1 MKLGIREGFSIEN
14 MISHLNSLNN
24 FFDKALTGIQIY
36 DKKGKNVYANNY
48 SLKIFGVQN
57 SQEIKKIQLFKDLN
71 ISNSKIQNLQ
81 SSETI
86 NEEIYLDL
94 DSLKEKDLFCK
105 KNGKLI
111 LDLTIRPLKF
121 EKKEEECY
129 LVHIIDVTERRKSEA
144 DLKENEVRFRNI
156 VENSMEGIF
165 IVDDSYKFVY
175 ANREL
180 SRILGYPLEE
190 IINNDFRNFLDEESL
205 NKVVGRY
212 KKRQRGERVVP
223 RYEFNII
230 KKSGEKRRL
239 EMIST
244 ATRELRGGVKT
255 IAQVLDITEQ
265 KKTIEKLK
273 ESEEKF
279 KNLAE
284 QSLISI
290 IILQDDRVKYA
301 NQQFGKGIGY
311 PLDEIR
317 NWSLNELSQIV
328 HPKDRDFVAEQ
339 ARKKQKGMDD
349 IVPKYE
355 FRIITKDGDIVW
367 RELYSNT
374 ITYQGK
380 TADLITLVDISEKKI
395 SEQKLKESEKKFRG
409 IFEAIPDIFFL
420 ITSDSTIIDYKGK
433 KEDLFLPPESF
444 LNKRMVDLLPE
455 STAKVLCLKIK
466 NAINSKEPQ
475 IMEYKLKLNEEIR
488 NFEARILYY
497 SEEQF
502 AVFIR
507 DITKRKKAEKIL
519 KEEVRRLRE
528 IDKIRRDLISR
539 VSHELKTP
547 IMAISGATELLDM
560 YEKDLNQEGQGLIKM
575 IQSNQKRLDHLINNL
590 LDISRADYKQINL
603 NLEKIDIS
611 SLIREITSEMNILKE
626 NRKISLKLDLPDTL
640 YLDLDKLR
648 IEQVI
653 MNLLSNAIK
662 NTPPKGE
669 IKISVHQQNECVE
682 IKVED
687 TGVGLTSEEM
697 KKLFTKFGK
706 IERYGEG
713 LEYLDIRGSG
723 LGLFIS
729 NEIIKLHEGSIRVH
743 SPGRNKGSLFTIVLP
758 KIKYK

>member
-1 MKLGIREGFSIEN
+1 M
-14 MISHLNSLNN
+14 
-24 FFDKALTGIQIY
+24 
-36 DKKGKNVYANNY
+36 
-48 SLKIFGVQN
+48 
-57 SQEIKKIQLFKDLN
+57 
-71 ISNSKIQNLQ
+71 
-81 SSETI
+81 
-86 NEEIYLDL
+86 
-94 DSLKEKDLFCK
+94 
-105 KNGKLI
+105 
-111 LDLTIRPLKF
+111 
-121 EKKEEECY
+121 
-129 LVHIIDVTERRKSEA
+129 
-144 DLKENEVRFRNI
+144 